1 MFTKFISK
9 NIQEKMKAKER
20 ALARK
25 TKPDNSSGY
34 LSIKDMATRTPFVR
48 MASNKSNV
56 RFNKL
61 IEGGLRGGRFENKQ
75 FGYGNVYEDGKFGD
89 EIKPLPGIKS
99 IECSYKG
106 GFKAIRECTVNWVIP
121 HIDMLNELTPHFFT
135 VGKTVVVD
143 WGWVYGNE
151 NLDKQLVDTFIYF
164 GADVVSSVVEG
175 ETINSDIRNVLINQN
190 IFNNPQDLI
199 LKKNGDYDAIG
210 GQITNFEYNLRE
222 DGGFDCVTKIIAM
235 GNSLFKKPIDRGGNQ
250 AGLKI
255 SGKDAKSTPPD
266 SLINCILNLENI
278 VKFSVFKSKSSVNGE
293 VANIYQV

>member
-25 TKPDNSSGY
+25 VSSNNPNEH

-56 RFNKL
+56 RHNKL
-61 IEGGLRGGRFENKQ
+61 IEGGLRDGNFENKQ
-75 FGYGNVYEDGKFGD
+75 FGFNKAYEDGKFGG

-106 GFKAIRECTVNWVIP
+106 GFKAIRECTVSWVVP

-143 WGWVYGNE
+143 WGWVYGNKKI
-151 NLDKQLVDTFIYF
+151 DSQLVDTFIYF
-164 GADVVSSVVEG
+164 GNDVVTSRVNGQDVD
-175 ETINSDIRNVLINQN
+175 NDIRNVLIDPN

-199 LKKNGDYDAIG
+199 LKKDGDYDAIG

-235 GNSLFKKPIDRGGNQ
+235 GNSLFKKHNTQFFIWYYIR
-250 AGLKI
+250 
-255 SGKDAKSTPPD
+255 
-266 SLINCILNLENI
+266 
-278 VKFSVFKSKSSVNGE
+278 F
-293 VANIYQV
+293 